1 MKVDLDLCDYTT
13 KSDLEKK
20 LRVDKSKFV
29 KKDDLPGLTTDLDEL
44 DITEYKLFL
53 LLWRN

>member
-53 LLWRN
+53 LL